1 MVSLLDIDIRRLR
14 FVTVKLS
21 LQLNPHFWHGDVFPL
36 VVARTDFTQQ
46 VPSHMSPEE
55 LVSQSV
61 DDGADKARQDLGND
75 VGGKAYGRVVLGQ
88 QVEQTLFK
96 HGFHINKH
104 A

>member
-21 LQLNPHFWHGDVFPL
+21 LQFNHNSWHGDVFPL
-36 VVARTDFTQQ
+36 VVARTDFTHQ
-46 VPSHMSPEE
+46 VPSHISPEK

-61 DDGADKARQDLGND
+61 DGGADND

-96 HGFHINKH
+96 HGSHINNH